1 MKTIEQVQEEIVEDF
16 SFFEEWMDKYEYI
29 INLGK
34 ELRPIDNSL
43 KTDEFLISG
52 CQSRLWLIPE
62 IKDNNLY
69 FSADSDAIIT
79 KGIISMLVKVFSNR
93 TPDEIKNSE
102 LFFINK
108 IGLSENLSPTRA
120 NGLSSMI
127 KKIYHYAN
135 VFSEKN
141 KDNK

>member
-1 MKTIEQVQEEIVEDF
+1 MKTIEQVQKEIVEDF

-34 ELRPIDNSL
+34 ELTPIDNSL
-43 KTDEFLISG
+43 KTEEFLISG
-52 CQSRLWLIPE
+52 CQSRVWLIPE
-62 IKDNNLY
+62 FKDNNLY

-93 TPDEIKNSE
+93 TPDEIRNSE

-127 KKIYHYAN
+127 KKIYHYAD
-135 VFSEKN
+135 VFSEK
-141 KDNK
+141 K